1 MNMKKLVAL
10 LLALVMVFAL
20 CACGSKDAKDT
31 DKKDDGKKTA
41 MKADDIPDEMTSS
54 DGKYQVAFVTDVGD
68 LKDKSFNQ
76 GTYDGVKLYANANS
90 KSYKYYKPANG
101 DKATDDDR
109 YDAMKAAVDNGAEVV
124 VAAGFLQGTALA
136 KAAEEFTDTK
146 FVFIDGWAFD
156 KLTNLAAINFREE
169 QCGYLAGYA
178 VVKDGA
184 TELRLYD
191 PVAMTFG
198 EVLAAVP
205 APVRSVTAV
214 TFPDSDIQDRIY
226 MLCDLGDGGSRV
238 QVYDRAAKSLD
249 IFSGTVYCT
258 EIVLVR

>member
-20 CACGSKDAKDT
+20 CACGSKDNQDT
-31 DKKDDGKKTA
+31 GKKDDGKKTA

-178 VVKDGA
+178 AVMEGYTKLGFTGGGGHIFTDVGHIFGHHCQLFLCQHGSHLLVNGAAAADVFGAGAGADDGCSA
-184 TELRLYD
+184 
-191 PVAMTFG
+191 
-198 EVLAAVP
+198 
-205 APVRSVTAV
+205 
-214 TFPDSDIQDRIY
+214 
-226 MLCDLGDGGSRV
+226 DLLDGQAHRHGH
-238 QVYDRAAKSLD
+238 AL
-249 IFSGTVYCT
+249 
-258 EIVLVR
+258 